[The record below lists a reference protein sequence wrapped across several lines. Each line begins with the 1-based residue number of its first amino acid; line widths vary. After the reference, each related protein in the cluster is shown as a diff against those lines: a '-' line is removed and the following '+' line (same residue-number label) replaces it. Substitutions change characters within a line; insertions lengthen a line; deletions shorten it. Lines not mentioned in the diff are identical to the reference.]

1 MQDRQNEGPGVVAR
15 GISVTI
21 TERAGVEEDL
31 HAAHNMGTT
40 IVRDQAIRT
49 AAWAAR
55 NAVTGPCVVEYD
67 PTGGPN
73 R

>member
-1 MQDRQNEGPGVVAR
+1 M
-15 GISVTI
+15 TI

-31 HAAHNMGTT
+31 HAAHNMRTPN
-40 IVRDQAIRT
+40 RRRQAIRT

-55 NAVTGPCVVEYD
+55 NAVTGPCVAEYD
-67 PTGGPN
+67 PTGGPH